1 MGKKEDIFVLIDGN
15 AIAHRAYHAMPRF
28 MHRGQLVNALYGFIS
43 ILFKTISNLEPKYL
57 AVAFD
62 VAGGTFRD
70 ELFAEYKAKRKKPEQ
85 EFYDQMPLIQ
95 EFLSEMEIPILM
107 AKGFEADDVIGSL
120 AKKLTRETENLKVI
134 IVTGDQDT
142 LQLVNHRVNV
152 LMPAMGMIKETL
164 YDESAVIGK
173 LGLKPEQVIDYKAL
187 RGDLSDNIPGVKG
200 VGEKT
205 AVTLLQNYQSIEN
218 FYKLLK
224 TDAASVDLP
233 PKMKE
238 ILANAREDAEFSKK
252 LATIKIDLDLDFKL
266 KDAELHNFDEN
277 RAVDFL
283 ESYNFKSLTK
293 RLPKSHRVSDQQEK
307 LF

>member
-1 MGKKEDIFVLIDGN
+1 MENKQDIFVLIDGN

-28 MHRGQLVNALYGFIS
+28 MHRGKLVNAVFGFIS
-43 ILFKTISNLEPKYL
+43 ILFKTISNIEPQYF

-85 EFYDQMPLIQ
+85 EFYDQIPLIH
-95 EFLSEMEIPILM
+95 EFLQEMEIPMLSE
-107 AKGFEADDVIGSL
+107 KGFEADDIIGSL

-152 LMPAMGMIKETL
+152 LMPAMGVVRETL

-173 LGLKPEQVIDYKAL
+173 LGIKPEQVIDYKAL
-187 RGDLSDNIPGVKG
+187 RGDASDNIPGVRG
-200 VGEKT
+200 IGEKT
-205 AVTLLQNYQSIEN
+205 AVVLLQKYGSVER

-224 TDAASVDLP
+224 DNPDAVKLS
-233 PKMKE
+233 PKAKQ
-238 ILANAREDAEFSKK
+238 ILASGEKEAEFSKQ
-252 LATIKIDLDLDFKL
+252 LATIKIDMDLNFKL
-266 KDAELHNFDEN
+266 KDAELHDFDE
-277 RAVDFL
+277 RRVTDFL
-283 ESYNFKSLTK
+283 EGYNFKSLVK

>member
-1 MGKKEDIFVLIDGN
+1 MDKKEEIFVLIDGN

-28 MHRGQLVNALYGFIS
+28 MYRAKLVNALFGFIS
-43 ILFKTISNLEPKYL
+43 ILFKTISNIEPKYF

-85 EFYDQMPLIQ
+85 EFYDQIPLIH
-95 EFLSEMEIPILM
+95 EFLTEMEIPMLSE
-107 AKGFEADDVIGSL
+107 KGFEADDIIGSL
-120 AKKLTRETENLKVI
+120 AKKLTRETESLKVI

-152 LMPAMGMIKETL
+152 LMPAMGVVKETL

-173 LGLKPEQVIDYKAL
+173 LGLKPSQVIDYKAL
-187 RGDLSDNIPGVKG
+187 RGDASDNIPGVRG
-200 VGEKT
+200 IGEKT
-205 AVTLLQNYQSIEN
+205 AVTLLQKYDSVDN

-224 TDAASVDLP
+224 KNPDSVELS

-238 ILANAREDAEFSKK
+238 ILAGGEEEAEFSKL
-252 LATIKIDLDLDFKL
+252 LATIKIDMDLDFKL
-266 KDAELHNFDEN
+266 KDAELHDFHEHKVVN
-277 RAVDFL
+277 FL
-283 ESYNFKSLTK
+283 ESYNFKSLVK
-293 RLPKSHRVSDQQEK
+293 RLPKSHRVDNQQEK

>member
-1 MGKKEDIFVLIDGN
+1 MDKKEDIFVLIDGN

-28 MHRGQLVNALYGFIS
+28 MHRGMLVNAVFGFIS
-43 ILFKTISNLEPKYL
+43 ILFKTISNIGPKYF

-85 EFYDQMPLIQ
+85 EFYDQIPLIH
-95 EFLSEMEIPILM
+95 EFLNEMEIPMLSE
-107 AKGFEADDVIGSL
+107 KGFEADDIIGSL

-152 LMPAMGMIKETL
+152 LMPAMGVVKETL

-173 LGLKPEQVIDYKAL
+173 LGIKPAQVIDYKAL
-187 RGDLSDNIPGVKG
+187 RGDTSDNIPGVRG
-200 VGEKT
+200 IGEKT
-205 AVTLLQNYQSIEN
+205 AVMLLQKYGSIDNFYNLLKAGPESIELSP
-218 FYKLLK
+218 KAKQIL
-224 TDAASVDLP
+224 TDG
-233 PKMKE
+233 E
-238 ILANAREDAEFSKK
+238 EEAEFSKK
-252 LATIKIDLDLDFKL
+252 LATIKIDMELDFKL
-266 KDAELHNFDEN
+266 KEAELHDFDEHRVVN
-277 RAVDFL
+277 FL
-283 ESYNFKSLTK
+283 EGYNFKSLVQ
-293 RLPKSHRVSDQQEK
+293 RLPKSHRVSNQQEK